1 MTTETF
7 KGVERRFLIPI
18 EQESKDG
25 DGEGAGIGDPDNPT
39 GFDDSQSTSDGLGG
53 MAEGEG
59 GVAKGK
65 STFELPEDFEE
76 RKKKLQEKLAREVAS
91 MKVCEKIGV
100 VKDCVK
106 ELVKE
111 AYLKSRELAR
121 LSATEEYT
129 IMPLVDQKPKDTEYE
144 VVPGTMP
151 EYIHLEN
158 SVRKEI
164 HVISKHLRDIVIDE
178 LAPRWIPGADKGK
191 RIDRRLI
198 ARVPMGERKFFKY
211 KIETNILNMAA
222 FLLVDESGSM
232 YGDKCITKDTWLLT
246 SKGLQRFEEIFPSS
260 LPSQGCFKK
269 YNEKVYGPTGLVKAS
284 HFFYAGRSPTK
295 KITTRFGFWL
305 EGTPDHPIWVMNKM
319 GNMTWK
325 KMGDISTEDYIAIQR
340 GQECF
345 GEDADLS
352 GFSYARKK
360 KDFSSI
366 DCQIPPKMTPT
377 LGRLLGYL
385 VAEGTTTNTH
395 YISFAQEDKEI
406 VEDYKSLVKNLFGLE
421 TSTPSSEGND
431 REVNHDT
438 HSIKMRKFLEFCGID
453 YVYAKDKQVPWSV
466 RQSSKKV
473 VVEFLRGFFEGDG
486 GNNNCNK
493 HNPRAVIASSASL
506 GLLQQI
512 QLLLLNMDIVST
524 IQKQW
529 REKYQRY
536 YYLLCI
542 YGKGFEKYAKEI
554 GFISSRKKK
563 ELQQQIDRKKKT
575 KTTTDII
582 PFVRIKLYNLLTEY
596 RRRGYTWPRLVYRK
610 NGPEVYYTKSY
621 HPNNLTYDK
630 LECILGKYACLSDF
644 QDYKDLQNIQQAHYF
659 WDKVVEIEESQN
671 ETYDLTIPQG
681 HAFFSNGFISHNCHQ
696 ARRCAIMFGKI
707 LDSIG
712 IPCMI
717 AGFTTTDLTSEQA
730 AKAKREGNSGKVYSR
745 VENLRH
751 NIYKRFEEPYN
762 RVKTK
767 LVKISA
773 FANNFDACSLEWS
786 WGHLQQYCLSHNIE
800 RKLLIMVGDAQ
811 VCGGVGARE
820 KLIRV
825 INEIGCD
832 LDASCIGVGI
842 STHYMTDFFN
852 ECIEIE
858 DVAQLGMNVVRLLK
872 SAIKNGMRKW

>member
-1 MTTETF
+1 MTTEIL
-7 KGVERRFLIPI
+7 KGVDRRFLIPI
-18 EQESKDG
+18 EKESKE
-25 DGEGAGIGDPDNPT
+25 GEVGVGGKDADDPT
-39 GFDDSQSTSDGLGG
+39 GFDDSQTTSEGLGG

-76 RKKKLQEKLAREVAS
+76 RKKKLQEMLAREVAS

-121 LSATEEYT
+121 LSKTEEYT

-232 YGDKCITKDTWLLT
+232 YG
-246 SKGLQRFEEIFPSS
+246 
-260 LPSQGCFKK
+260 
-269 YNEKVYGPTGLVKAS
+269 EKS
-284 HFFYAGRSPTK
+284 
-295 KITTRFGFWL
+295 
-305 EGTPDHPIWVMNKM
+305 
-319 GNMTWK
+319 
-325 KMGDISTEDYIAIQR
+325 
-340 GQECF
+340 
-345 GEDADLS
+345 
-352 GFSYARKK
+352 
-360 KDFSSI
+360 
-366 DCQIPPKMTPT
+366 
-377 LGRLLGYL
+377 
-385 VAEGTTTNTH
+385 
-395 YISFAQEDKEI
+395 
-406 VEDYKSLVKNLFGLE
+406 
-421 TSTPSSEGND
+421 
-431 REVNHDT
+431 
-438 HSIKMRKFLEFCGID
+438 
-453 YVYAKDKQVPWSV
+453 
-466 RQSSKKV
+466 
-473 VVEFLRGFFEGDG
+473 
-486 GNNNCNK
+486 
-493 HNPRAVIASSASL
+493 
-506 GLLQQI
+506 
-512 QLLLLNMDIVST
+512 
-524 IQKQW
+524 
-529 REKYQRY
+529 
-536 YYLLCI
+536 
-542 YGKGFEKYAKEI
+542 
-554 GFISSRKKK
+554 
-563 ELQQQIDRKKKT
+563 
-575 KTTTDII
+575 
-582 PFVRIKLYNLLTEY
+582 
-596 RRRGYTWPRLVYRK
+596 
-610 NGPEVYYTKSY
+610 
-621 HPNNLTYDK
+621 
-630 LECILGKYACLSDF
+630 
-644 QDYKDLQNIQQAHYF
+644 
-659 WDKVVEIEESQN
+659 
-671 ETYDLTIPQG
+671 
-681 HAFFSNGFISHNCHQ
+681 HQ

-707 LDSIG
+707 LDSIS

-730 AKAKREGNSGKVYSR
+730 AKAKREGNTGKVYSR

-786 WGHLQQYCLSHNIE
+786 WGHLQRYCLSHNIE
-800 RKLLIMVGDAQ
+800 RKLLVMVGDAQ

-872 SAIKNGMRKW
+872 SAIKKGMRKW